1 MSCKVLWLSRID
13 KYLKMLSDIEDALTE
28 VAITPFDKPL
38 ASKEVI
44 EAFKKVEEIS
54 LKYYERRSD
63 FFVSIT
69 HDSLFYMIHDAI
81 LDLGHFVYH
90 ANMLCK
96 YGGPVVGFNPCKVY
110 TLDLDLKFLVAN
122 FRRFADQAKTRY
134 RDAEYDV
141 RQIEYHGE
149 SLLNNLKRISW
160 YCMRVIGANCL
171 KHATPEEAKPA
182 SLRTYVVDLI
192 SAIRLI
198 ARRFS
203 ESYRGVTEQKV
214 GYTWF
219 YKHPKAT
226 EELLYLAAY
235 TILMLHKQFEIAEK
249 HIVSDVSWLRRSF
262 RAWAIKRY
270 TTLVYA
276 LKDRVEITLDYDAD
290 IVVKP
295 RWVVEVDP
303 TIYAKNEIEVL
314 KQVLSERGYKV
325 ETTDYG
331 FKITIPPGDIM
342 EVIKIIATLIPLR
355 SIEFASKDEARK
367 FVVDIVERLRPSPH
381 ASEA

>member
-1 MSCKVLWLSRID
+1 LSRID
-13 KYLKMLSDIEDALTE
+13 KYLKVLADIEDALTE
-28 VAITPFDKPL
+28 VAVTPFDKPL
-38 ASKEVI
+38 ASKEVT
-44 EAFKKVEEIS
+44 EAFEKAEEIS
-54 LKYYERRSD
+54 LKYYDRRSD

-69 HDSLFYMIHDAI
+69 YDSLFYMIHDTI
-81 LDLGHFVYH
+81 LDLGHIVYH

-96 YGGPVVGFNPCKVY
+96 YGSPVVGFNPCKVY

-134 RDAEYDV
+134 RDAEDDV
-141 RQIEYHGE
+141 REIEYHGE

-171 KHATPEEAKPA
+171 KHATPEEAKSA

-203 ESYRGVTEQKV
+203 ETYRGVTEQKV

-235 TILMLHKQFEIAEK
+235 AILMLHKQFEIAEK
-249 HIVSDVSWLRRSF
+249 HIASDVSWLRRTF
-262 RAWAIKRY
+262 RAWTLTTY

-276 LKDRVEITLDYDAD
+276 LKDRVEITLDYDVD
-290 IVVKP
+290 MVVKP

-303 TIYAKNEIEVL
+303 TVYAKDRIEVL
-314 KQVLSERGYKV
+314 KRVLSEKGYKV

-331 FKITIPPGDIM
+331 FKITIPPGDVM
-342 EVIKIIATLIPLR
+342 EVIKIISTLISLR
-355 SIEFASKDEARK
+355 YIEFTDKDKAYK
-367 FVVDIVERLRPSPH
+367 FVVDTVERL
-381 ASEA
+381 